1 MSLHRSLKAS
11 VSSKGHR
18 NVLKRLER
26 IKKLQGEEKWA
37 EDKDSIYKLPKV
49 RSIKI
54 RAKTKSKEPV
64 EGAAEGEAG
73 AAPAAAETPPAK

>member
-1 MSLHRSLKAS
+1 MSIHRSLKSS

-26 IKKLQGEEKWA
+26 IKKLKEAEKWTD
-37 EDKDSIYKLPKV
+37 DKNSIYKLPKV

-54 RAKTKSKEPV
+54 RAKTKSKGPED
-64 EGAAEGEAG
+64 AEGEA
-73 AAPAAAETPPAK
+73 AADSTETKTA